1 MDKYS
6 LFLSVFVT
14 VIGSGLAL
22 ECFTCE
28 NQDSNRDKCIKTT
41 KQCEQF
47 QDSCT
52 TYVRWGVPP
61 YWTPRGDRIY
71 FISKDCDTQQGCERR
86 QAATRT
92 ACKRDWYLDWACVEC
107 CTGDLCNYYVT
118 LDGHSVRPSILITAV
133 TLIGLFFMK
142 RLA

>member
-1 MDKYS
+1 MFEVYLPTFYKNEI
-6 LFLSVFVT
+6 FP
-14 VIGSGLAL
+14 
-22 ECFTCE
+22 FT
-28 NQDSNRDKCIKTT
+28 
-41 KQCEQF
+41 
-47 QDSCT
+47 
-52 TYVRWGVPP
+52 VPP

-118 LDGHSVRPSILITAV
+118 VSHDDVINTYQTCLLPYLGDIFLTDHASIYTQHSSGSGLLSI
-133 TLIGLFFMK
+133 
-142 RLA
+142 